1 MGIQFKDVTFRY
13 KGFKTEYLAL
23 DKINMEIASKGEII
37 GICGHT
43 GSGKS
48 TLVQHMNGL
57 LQADSGTVSV
67 FDIILPSTKKVK
79 LNTLRRRVGL
89 VFQFPEYQLFEETI
103 LKDVMF
109 GPKNLKI
116 KQEDIEKIAKSSL
129 KAVGIDPTLYDQSPF
144 RISGGQMRRVA
155 IAGVLAMQPDILVL
169 DEPTRGLDPV
179 GQKELM
185 KMLYQI
191 HVETNMTMLIISH
204 DMDLLGEYATRMVVM
219 KEGKKVFDGSK
230 DGLFL
235 NPEFEDMN
243 LDYPTSIK
251 VMKHLHEKISLPFK
265 MLYSMD
271 EVVHYLE
278 DFTHE

>member
-67 FDIILPSTKKVK
+67 FDIILPSKKKVK

-251 VMKHLHEKISLPFK
+251 VMKHLHEKVSLPFK

>member
-1 MGIQFKDVTFRY
+1 MGIQFKEVTFRY

-23 DKINMEIASKGEII
+23 DEINMEIASKGEII

-67 FDIILPSTKKVK
+67 FDMILPSKKKVK

-129 KAVGIDPTLYDQSPF
+129 KAVGINPTLYDQSPF

-230 DGLFL
+230 DDLFL

-243 LDYPTSIK
+243 LDFPTSIK

-265 MLYSMD
+265 MLYTMD

-278 DFTHE
+278 DFIHE

>member
-1 MGIQFKDVTFRY
+1 MGIQFKEVTFRY
-13 KGFKTEYLAL
+13 KGFKTQYQAL
-23 DKINMEIASKGEII
+23 DQVNMEIASKGEII

-57 LQADSGTVSV
+57 LQADFGTVSV
-67 FDIILPSTKKVK
+67 FDITLPNKKKVK
-79 LNTLRRRVGL
+79 LNSLRQRVGL

-109 GPKNLKI
+109 GPKNLKM
-116 KQEDIEKIAKSSL
+116 KQEDIEKIAKESL
-129 KAVGIDPTLYDQSPF
+129 NAVGIDASLYEQSPF

-185 KMLYQI
+185 DMLFQI
-191 HVETNMTMLIISH
+191 HVETKMTMLIISH
-204 DMDLLGEYATRMVVM
+204 DMDLLGQYASRIVVM
-219 KEGKKVFDGSK
+219 NEGKKIFDGSK
-230 DGLFL
+230 DLLFT
-235 NPEFEDMN
+235 NPDFENMN

-251 VMKHLHEKISLPFK
+251 IMKYLNEKVSLPFK

-271 EVVHYLE
+271 DVMKYLE
-278 DFTHE
+278 VSTHE

>member
-1 MGIQFKDVTFRY
+1 
-13 KGFKTEYLAL
+13 
-23 DKINMEIASKGEII
+23 
-37 GICGHT
+37 
-43 GSGKS
+43 
-48 TLVQHMNGL
+48 
-57 LQADSGTVSV
+57 
-67 FDIILPSTKKVK
+67 
-79 LNTLRRRVGL
+79 
-89 VFQFPEYQLFEETI
+89 
-103 LKDVMF
+103 MF

-116 KQEDIEKIAKSSL
+116 KQEDIEKISKSSL
-129 KAVGIDPTLYDQSPF
+129 KAVGINPTLYDQSPF

-235 NPEFEDMN
+235 NPEFEDLN

>member
-23 DKINMEIASKGEII
+23 DDINMEIASKSEII

-67 FDIILPSTKKVK
+67 FDMILPSKKKVK

-129 KAVGIDPTLYDQSPF
+129 KAVGINPTLYDQSPF

-230 DGLFL
+230 DDLFL

-251 VMKHLHEKISLPFK
+251 VMKHLHEKVSLPFK
-265 MLYSMD
+265 MLYTMD

-278 DFTHE
+278 GFTHE

>member
-67 FDIILPSTKKVK
+67 FDIILPSKKKVK

-116 KQEDIEKIAKSSL
+116 KQEDIEKISKSSL
-129 KAVGIDPTLYDQSPF
+129 KAVGINPTLYDQSPF

>member
-67 FDIILPSTKKVK
+67 FDIILPSKKKVK

-129 KAVGIDPTLYDQSPF
+129 KAVGINPTLFDQSPF

-230 DGLFL
+230 DDLFL

-243 LDYPTSIK
+243 LDFPTSIK

>member
-67 FDIILPSTKKVK
+67 FDIILPSKKKVK

-129 KAVGIDPTLYDQSPF
+129 KAVGINPTLYDQSPF

-219 KEGKKVFDGSK
+219 KDGKKVFDGSK
-230 DGLFL
+230 DDLFL

>member
-1 MGIQFKDVTFRY
+1 MGIQFKEVTFRY
-13 KGFKTEYLAL
+13 KGFKTQYQAL
-23 DKINMEIASKGEII
+23 DQVNMEIASKGEII

-57 LQADSGTVSV
+57 LQADFGTVSV
-67 FDIILPSTKKVK
+67 FDITLPSKKKVK

-109 GPKNLKI
+109 GPKNLKM
-116 KQEDIEKIAKSSL
+116 KHEDIEKIAKSSL
-129 KAVGIDPTLYDQSPF
+129 HAVGIDASLYEQSPF

-185 KMLYQI
+185 DMLYQI
-191 HVETNMTMLIISH
+191 HVDTKMTMLIISH
-204 DMDLLGEYATRMVVM
+204 DMDLLGQYASRIVVM
-219 KEGKKVFDGSK
+219 KEGKKIFDGSK
-230 DGLFL
+230 DLLFT
-235 NPEFEDMN
+235 NPDFEDMN

-251 VMKHLHEKISLPFK
+251 VMKYLNEKISLPFK

-271 EVVHYLE
+271 DVMKYFEVNA
-278 DFTHE
+278 HE

>member
-1 MGIQFKDVTFRY
+1 MGIQFKEVTFRY
-13 KGFKTEYLAL
+13 KGFKTQYQAL
-23 DKINMEIASKGEII
+23 DQVNMEIASKGEII

-57 LQADSGTVSV
+57 LQADFGTVSV
-67 FDIILPSTKKVK
+67 FDITLPSKKKVK

-109 GPKNLKI
+109 GPKNLKT
-116 KQEDIEKIAKSSL
+116 KQEDIEKIAKASL
-129 KAVGIDPTLYDQSPF
+129 QAVGIDASLYEQSPF

-185 KMLYQI
+185 DMLYQI
-191 HVETNMTMLIISH
+191 HVDTKMTMLIISH
-204 DMDLLGEYATRMVVM
+204 DMDLLGQYASRIVVM
-219 KEGKKVFDGSK
+219 KEGKKIFDGSK
-230 DGLFL
+230 DLLFT
-235 NPEFEDMN
+235 NPDFEDMN

-251 VMKHLHEKISLPFK
+251 VMKYLNEKISLPFK

-271 EVVHYLE
+271 DVMKYLE
-278 DFTHE
+278 VNAHE

>member
-1 MGIQFKDVTFRY
+1 MGIQFKEVTFRY
-13 KGFKTEYLAL
+13 KGFKTQYQAL
-23 DKINMEIASKGEII
+23 DQVNMEIASKGEII

-57 LQADSGTVSV
+57 LQADFGTVSV
-67 FDIILPSTKKVK
+67 FDITLPSKKKVK

-109 GPKNLKI
+109 GPKNLKM
-116 KQEDIEKIAKSSL
+116 KQEDIEKIAKASL
-129 KAVGIDPTLYDQSPF
+129 QAVGIDASLYEQSPF

-185 KMLYQI
+185 DMLYQI
-191 HVETNMTMLIISH
+191 HVDTKMTMLIISH
-204 DMDLLGEYATRMVVM
+204 DMDLLGQYASRIVVM
-219 KEGKKVFDGSK
+219 KEGKKIFDGSK
-230 DGLFL
+230 DLLFT
-235 NPEFEDMN
+235 NPDFEDMN

-251 VMKHLHEKISLPFK
+251 VLKYLNKEISLPFK

-271 EVVHYLE
+271 DVMKYLE
-278 DFTHE
+278 VNAHE

>member
-67 FDIILPSTKKVK
+67 FDIILPSKKKVK

-129 KAVGIDPTLYDQSPF
+129 KAVGINPSLYDQSPF

-235 NPEFEDMN
+235 NPEFEDLN

>member
-67 FDIILPSTKKVK
+67 FDIILPSKKKVK

-116 KQEDIEKIAKSSL
+116 KQEDIEKISKSSL
-129 KAVGIDPTLYDQSPF
+129 KAVGINPTLYDQSPF

-191 HVETNMTMLIISH
+191 HVETSMTMLIISH

>member
-1 MGIQFKDVTFRY
+1 MGIQFKEVTYRY

-23 DKINMEIASKGEII
+23 DQINMAIASQGEII

-57 LQADSGTVSV
+57 LQADTGTVSV
-67 FDIILPSTKKVK
+67 FDMTLPSKKKLK

-109 GPKNLKI
+109 GPKNLKM
-116 KQEDIEKIAKSSL
+116 KKEDIERLAKESL
-129 KAVGIDPTLYDQSPF
+129 EAVGIDASLYEQSPF

-185 KMLYQI
+185 DMLYRI
-191 HVETNMTMLIISH
+191 HLEKKTTMLIISH
-204 DMDLLGEYATRMVVM
+204 DMDVLGQYASRIVVM
-219 KEGKKVFDGSK
+219 KEGRKIFDGQK
-230 DGLFL
+230 DALFTHSQ
-235 NPEFEDMN
+235 FDDMN

-251 VMKHLHEKISLPFK
+251 VLKHLHKEISIPFK
-265 MLYSMD
+265 MLYSMED
-271 EVVHYLE
+271 VMKHLE
-278 DFTHE
+278 EHSNE

>member
-1 MGIQFKDVTFRY
+1 MGIQFKEVTFRY
-13 KGFKTEYLAL
+13 KGFKTQYQAL
-23 DKINMEIASKGEII
+23 DQVNMEIASKGEII

-57 LQADSGTVSV
+57 LQADFGTVSV
-67 FDIILPSTKKVK
+67 FDITLPSKKKVK

-109 GPKNLKI
+109 GPKNLKM
-116 KQEDIEKIAKSSL
+116 KQEDIEKIAKASL
-129 KAVGIDPTLYDQSPF
+129 QAVGIDASLYEQSPF

-185 KMLYQI
+185 DMLYQI
-191 HVETNMTMLIISH
+191 HVDTKMTMLIISH
-204 DMDLLGEYATRMVVM
+204 DMDLLGQYASRIVVM
-219 KEGKKVFDGSK
+219 KEGKKIFDGSK
-230 DGLFL
+230 DLLFT
-235 NPEFEDMN
+235 NPDFEDMN

-251 VMKHLHEKISLPFK
+251 VMKYLNEKISLPFK

-271 EVVHYLE
+271 DVMKYLE
-278 DFTHE
+278 VNAHE

>member
-67 FDIILPSTKKVK
+67 FDIILPSKKKVK
-79 LNTLRRRVGL
+79 LNSLRRRVGL

-129 KAVGIDPTLYDQSPF
+129 KAVGINPTLYDQSPF

-230 DGLFL
+230 DDLFL

>member
-23 DKINMEIASKGEII
+23 DKINMEIAAKGEII

-67 FDIILPSTKKVK
+67 FDIILPSKKKVK

-129 KAVGIDPTLYDQSPF
+129 KAVGINPTLYDQSPF

-235 NPEFEDMN
+235 DPEFEDMN

-265 MLYSMD
+265 TLYSMD

-278 DFTHE
+278 GFTHE

>member
-57 LQADSGTVSV
+57 LQADSGSVSV
-67 FDIILPSTKKVK
+67 FDIILPSKKKVK

-129 KAVGIDPTLYDQSPF
+129 KAVGINPTLYDQSPF

-271 EVVHYLE
+271 DVVHYLE

>member
-67 FDIILPSTKKVK
+67 FDIILPSKKKVK

-129 KAVGIDPTLYDQSPF
+129 KAVGINPTLYDQSPF

-230 DGLFL
+230 DDLFL

>member
-67 FDIILPSTKKVK
+67 FDIILPSKKKVK

-129 KAVGIDPTLYDQSPF
+129 KAVGINPTLYDQSPF

-230 DGLFL
+230 DDLFL

-265 MLYSMD
+265 TLYSMD

-278 DFTHE
+278 GFTHE

>member
-1 MGIQFKDVTFRY
+1 MGIQFKEVTFRY
-13 KGFKTEYLAL
+13 KGFKTQYQAL
-23 DKINMEIASKGEII
+23 DQVNMEIASKGEII

-57 LQADSGTVSV
+57 LQADFGTVSV
-67 FDIILPSTKKVK
+67 FDITLPSKKKVK

-109 GPKNLKI
+109 GPKNLKT
-116 KQEDIEKIAKSSL
+116 KQEDIEKIAKASL
-129 KAVGIDPTLYDQSPF
+129 QAVGIDASLYEQSPF

-185 KMLYQI
+185 DMLYQI
-191 HVETNMTMLIISH
+191 HVDTKMTMLIISH
-204 DMDLLGEYATRMVVM
+204 DMDLLGQYASRIVVM
-219 KEGKKVFDGSK
+219 KEGKKIFDGSK
-230 DGLFL
+230 DLLFT
-235 NPEFEDMN
+235 NPDFEDMN

-251 VMKHLHEKISLPFK
+251 VMKYLNEKISLPFK

-271 EVVHYLE
+271 DVMKYLE
-278 DFTHE
+278 VNTHE

>member
-67 FDIILPSTKKVK
+67 FDIILPSKKKVK

-129 KAVGIDPTLYDQSPF
+129 KAVGINPTLYDQSPF

-265 MLYSMD
+265 TLYSMD

-278 DFTHE
+278 GFTHE

>member
-67 FDIILPSTKKVK
+67 FDMILPSKKKVK

-129 KAVGIDPTLYDQSPF
+129 KAVGINPTLYDQSPF

-230 DGLFL
+230 DDLFL

>member
-67 FDIILPSTKKVK
+67 FDIILPSKKKVK

-129 KAVGIDPTLYDQSPF
+129 KAVGINPTLYDQSPF

-235 NPEFEDMN
+235 NPEFEDLN

>member
-67 FDIILPSTKKVK
+67 FDIILPSKKKVK

-129 KAVGIDPTLYDQSPF
+129 KAVGINPTLYDQSPF

-278 DFTHE
+278 DFAHE

>member
-1 MGIQFKDVTFRY
+1 MGIQFKEVTFRY
-13 KGFKTEYLAL
+13 KGFKTEYQAL
-23 DKINMEIASKGEII
+23 DQVNLEIASKGEII

-57 LQADSGTVSV
+57 LQADLGTVTV
-67 FDIILPSTKKVK
+67 FDITLPSKKKVK
-79 LNTLRRRVGL
+79 LNSLRRRVGL

-109 GPKNLKI
+109 GPKNLKM
-116 KQEDIEKIAKSSL
+116 KEEDIEKIAKESL
-129 KAVGIDPTLYDQSPF
+129 NAVGIDASLYDQSPF

-185 KMLYQI
+185 AMLYQI
-191 HVETNMTMLIISH
+191 HVETQMTMLIISH
-204 DMDLLGEYATRMVVM
+204 DMDLLGLYATRMLVM
-219 KEGKKVFDGSK
+219 KEGRKLFDGSK
-230 DGLFL
+230 DLLFTH
-235 NPEFEDMN
+235 PDFSDMS

-251 VMKHLHEKISLPFK
+251 VMKHLNKEISLPFK

-271 EVVHYLE
+271 DVLTYLE
-278 DFTHE
+278 ANAHE

>member
-23 DKINMEIASKGEII
+23 DKINMEIAAKGEII

-67 FDIILPSTKKVK
+67 FDIILPSKKKVK

-129 KAVGIDPTLYDQSPF
+129 KAVGINPTLYDQSPF

-265 MLYSMD
+265 TLYSMD

-278 DFTHE
+278 GFTHE

>member
-23 DKINMEIASKGEII
+23 DKINMEIAAKGEII

-67 FDIILPSTKKVK
+67 FDIILPSKKKVK

-129 KAVGIDPTLYDQSPF
+129 KAVGINPTLYDQSPF

-230 DGLFL
+230 DDLFL

>member
-67 FDIILPSTKKVK
+67 FDIILPSKKKVK

-129 KAVGIDPTLYDQSPF
+129 KAVGINPTLYDQSPF

-230 DGLFL
+230 DDLFL

-243 LDYPTSIK
+243 LDFPTSIK
-251 VMKHLHEKISLPFK
+251 VMKHLHEKVSLPFK

>member
-67 FDIILPSTKKVK
+67 FDIILPSKKKVK

-129 KAVGIDPTLYDQSPF
+129 KAVGINPTLYDQSPF

-191 HVETNMTMLIISH
+191 HIETNMTMLIISH

-230 DGLFL
+230 DDLFL